1 VINMN
6 RIDIIEMLNSLQMQY
21 SITEHPPVDTIE
33 DIDNLQLSNAEV
45 VVKNLFLRDDKKRNF
60 YLVVLRKDKTANIK
74 ELRRSLGTRPL
85 SFASED
91 DLLSILGLTKGAVTP
106 LGILNDNDRKVQ
118 VIIDE
123 DILRFPI
130 IGVHPNENTATLWLS
145 PQDLQKLIK
154 NHGNSMIL
162 IKI

>member
-1 VINMN
+1 MN